1 MQNQFWG
8 QRSFCL
14 VTGASQGIG
23 QSFAVEFAHRF
34 AAGSHIVL
42 LARSQD
48 GLNQT
53 KELIQA
59 SNPNVT
65 VQVHSVDLSQ
75 ADTAVFK
82 TILQSDE
89 IKDKDFDLAMLV
101 HNAGSIGKVDQ
112 LASDIDD
119 PQEWNRYMS
128 LNLYHVTALTAE
140 FLRKFT
146 SGHRC
151 IINVTSLCAV
161 KPFRSMG
168 YYCVGKAAREMY
180 FKVLAEENSDLDV
193 LNYSPGPVDTEMVA
207 DLIKNVQDSETK
219 FQFTTIRDSK
229 SLVTKEQTTQKLAA
243 LLTSHK
249 YKSGDRFDY
258 YDRL

>member
-65 VQVHSVDLSQ
+65 VQVTDLL
-75 ADTAVFK
+75 VF
-82 TILQSDE
+82 
-89 IKDKDFDLAMLV
+89 
-101 HNAGSIGKVDQ
+101 HYQ
-112 LASDIDD
+112 L
-119 PQEWNRYMS
+119 
-128 LNLYHVTALTAE
+128 LLLH
-140 FLRKFT
+140 
-146 SGHRC
+146 H
-151 IINVTSLCAV
+151 
-161 KPFRSMG
+161 
-168 YYCVGKAAREMY
+168 
-180 FKVLAEENSDLDV
+180 
-193 LNYSPGPVDTEMVA
+193 PV
-207 DLIKNVQDSETK
+207 
-219 FQFTTIRDSK
+219 
-229 SLVTKEQTTQKLAA
+229 
-243 LLTSHK
+243 
-249 YKSGDRFDY
+249 
-258 YDRL
+258 